1 VRAVPVDTLAVAPV
15 DTALRDTTQALFMEP
30 PPAAEESYRTIF
42 DRPRSR
48 TTEVQDILRA
58 YANQPYHPV
67 RRGEFYAAGFL
78 TERENLPWGRV
89 LGTIAKPAIPRLTER
104 STAYQFEQIVIDPP
118 SRVSYHVNDS
128 VLIARIDRDEGDWG
142 DVVVPVGIARVTEV
156 ARKQLLAEVVLQ
168 FGRIHDGHL
177 VLPLEPFK
185 DPGEMRPTPIEQ
197 GLGAQVINQRDLHTI
212 TISQQVVFLNR
223 GRADGVVPGD
233 VFQVYTGQAGTPSQE
248 LRAVVEVVHTREHSC
263 SGLVLSLGNP
273 KIVPQLPARLIRKMP
288 S

>member
-1 VRAVPVDTLAVAPV
+1 MRRTTICRFNRAALLALVVVPLACWSLRAQETTRVQVTPGGDTVRAVPVDTLAVAPV

-104 STAYQFEQIVIDPP
+104 STAYQFEQIVR
-118 SRVSYHVNDS
+118 S
-128 VLIARIDRDEGDWG
+128 E
-142 DVVVPVGIARVTEV
+142 E
-156 ARKQLLAEVVLQ
+156 
-168 FGRIHDGHL
+168 
-177 VLPLEPFK
+177 
-185 DPGEMRPTPIEQ
+185 
-197 GLGAQVINQRDLHTI
+197 HT
-212 TISQQVVFLNR
+212 S
-223 GRADGVVPGD
+223 
-233 VFQVYTGQAGTPSQE
+233 E
-248 LRAVVEVVHTREHSC
+248 L
-263 SGLVLSLGNP
+263 
-273 KIVPQLPARLIRKMP
+273 
-288 S
+288 